1 MPKRITMPA
10 LSPTMTEG
18 TLSKWRKKEGDIIK
32 SGDIIAD
39 IETDKAII
47 EYEYTED
54 GVLGKILIQEGT
66 SGIKVNDVI
75 GVLLE
80 EGETAKDL
88 ENFDSSPKK
97 SIQTPPPS
105 QSNTNTQT
113 TTQTTTQTYT
123 PQLTQKTQSKRI
135 KISPLAKV
143 IAKQKNIDYTTI
155 IGSGPMGRIIK
166 KDIENYSI
174 NPAIATQNISIISNV
189 ISANMP
195 YIEEK
200 TTGIRKTIAKRLTE
214 SKQNIPHY
222 YLSQDCN
229 MDSLLKAR
237 EDVNLAGKDKYK
249 ISVNDFL
256 IKALALTLRD
266 VKEMNAYWQEE
277 TIRYHQRSDIAVAVA
292 TKTGLFTPIVKD
304 AANIG
309 LVQISNTVKDLAQ
322 KAKDGKL
329 KPEEYQGGSFSIS
342 NLGMYGIKEFTA
354 IINPPHSGILA
365 VGATEKRAVVINNE
379 IKIANMMTI
388 TLSADHR
395 LVDGSTAAIFMQKLK
410 NYIEN
415 PVSMIL

>member
-80 EGETAKDL
+80 EGEIAKDL

-97 SIQTPPPS
+97 SIQTPPQS
-105 QSNTNTQT
+105 QVTTNTQQAT
-113 TTQTTTQTYT
+113 IQSST

-143 IAKQKNIDYTTI
+143 IAKQKNIDYTNV

-174 NPAIATQNISIISNV
+174 NPSIATQNTSTINNV

-195 YIEEK
+195 YTEEK

-266 VKEMNAYWQEE
+266 VKEMNAYWQED

-309 LVQISNTVKDLAQ
+309 LVQMSNTVKDLAQ

-395 LVDGSTAAIFMQKLK
+395 LVDGATAAIFMQKLK